1 MQIRLPFF
9 GSIMHPDQPANES
22 LDRMCLAMGQGDILW
37 NLDGV
42 FEKIDLQGWQIQIG
56 FDLFDK
62 TISKK
67 DLRLRNSI

>member
-42 FEKIDLQGWQIQIG
+42 FEKIDLQG
-56 FDLFDK
+56 
-62 TISKK
+62 
-67 DLRLRNSI
+67 